1 MALYLNVNFICKTTS
16 SKLAVQQQPRP
27 HSFCSIVLQDCT
39 PPTLPAP
46 LSRTE
51 RDQPA
56 ASILLVSREGEA
68 ALPGYT
74 PKIVSLDLAVAVGAA
89 LAELDDRQVVH
100 WRMSW

>member
-1 MALYLNVNFICKTTS
+1 MRVSTS
-16 SKLAVQQQPRP
+16 AIASAVQQQPRP

-68 ALPGYT
+68 ASPGYT